1 MAVRIKLRRD
11 TPENWIAENPVLAEA
26 EIGVEVNQSGA
37 HRFKIGD
44 GATLWTD
51 LPYATIDVD
60 DSRLSDPRAPL
71 DHAASHELGG
81 GDEIALAA
89 SQVSGLA
96 TVATSGDFADLTGTP
111 PLPEFPVTSVN
122 GKLGDVEL
130 TAGDVNAARAVY
142 DNDISD
148 PPSDPQQGESWFVN
162 SRYYIWHENAWV
174 EVGTEGLGA
183 ALALKADTDDVATLS
198 SSLTAEEAA
207 RIAGDNA
214 LSATITGLDYATPEY
229 VDTSVSDL
237 GNNIT
242 AAFGPALA
250 AKADQTA
257 LDAEEAAR
265 IAADTAIGGD
275 ISDLYQADTAIMLSA
290 DIRAGEVDAALEAK
304 ADQTA
309 LTAEEAARIAGDAAS
324 LDAVTDLGNNIS
336 AAFGPALD
344 AKVDR
349 VVSTSGQGAYTVD
362 TSGNH
367 FLTNVRS
374 TSQAST
380 LGLRTTGGQM
390 RVGEAVLADAAVNKE
405 QFDTALDAKA
415 NTADVDTAL
424 AGKADLATPWSPR
437 SGFMYVIPEDIPNPL
452 GLHGLSVG
460 VTRWSWRD
468 AAGPWEIESVGVQ
481 AGALGAAPSTWIFYV
496 HLLGPDGPGELL
508 GQSAPLLATVE
519 NGLHVISFA
528 SPVTVPAWATF
539 GVGVQCISGGDTLLR
554 QLGQY
559 QDKFSSYANV
569 ATNNVYG
576 WQANGTAP
584 HGSFPT
590 VGPNQ
595 GGSYSPKIYVGIA

>member
-1 MAVRIKLRRD
+1 MAVIIGNPGEGGGGGPDLSDADPAPLGSADPGMSEEASRADHMHDRP
-11 TPENWIAENPVLAEA
+11 TPL
-26 EIGVEVNQSGA
+26 EIGA
-37 HRFKIGD
+37 
-44 GATLWTD
+44 AT
-51 LPYATIDVD
+51 
-60 DSRLSDPRAPL
+60 
-71 DHAASHELGG
+71 
-81 GDEIALAA
+81 
-89 SQVSGLA
+89 
-96 TVATSGDFADLTGTP
+96 
-111 PLPEFPVTSVN
+111 
-122 GKLGDVEL
+122 
-130 TAGDVNAARAVY
+130 
-142 DNDISD
+142 
-148 PPSDPQQGESWFVN
+148 
-162 SRYYIWHENAWV
+162 
-174 EVGTEGLGA
+174 
-183 ALALKADTDDVATLS
+183 
-198 SSLTAEEAA
+198 EE
-207 RIAGDNA
+207 
-214 LSATITGLDYATPEY
+214 
-229 VDTSVSDL
+229 
-237 GNNIT
+237 
-242 AAFGPALA
+242 
-250 AKADQTA
+250 A
-257 LDAEEAAR
+257 LDAEVLAR
-265 IAADTAIGGD
+265 
-275 ISDLYQADTAIMLSA
+275 Q
-290 DIRAGEVDAALEAK
+290 
-304 ADQTA
+304 
-309 LTAEEAARIAGDAAS
+309 AGDAAS
-324 LDAVTDLGNNIS
+324 LDAVTDLGNNIT

-344 AKVDR
+344 AKANTADLGDAAALDVGTTAGTVAAGDDER
-349 VVSTSGQGAYTVD
+349 ITGALPAMVSSSGTGVYTAD
-362 TSGNH
+362 TNGNQW
-367 FLTNVRS
+367 LWNLRS
-374 TSQAST
+374 TAQQNSVPI
-380 LGLRTTGGQM
+380 RTTGGQM

-481 AGALGAAPSTWIFYV
+481 AGALGAAPSTWMFYV

-559 QDKFSSYANV
+559 QSKFSSYANV